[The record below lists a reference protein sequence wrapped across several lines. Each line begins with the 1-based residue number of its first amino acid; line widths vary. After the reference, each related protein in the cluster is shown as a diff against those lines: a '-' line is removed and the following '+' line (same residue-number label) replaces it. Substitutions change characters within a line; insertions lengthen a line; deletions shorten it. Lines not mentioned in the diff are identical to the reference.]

1 MILLLAV
8 SFIWAFSFGLIK
20 GLAGVDS
27 TAVAVLRLAI
37 SLAVFAPLFRPRGMG
52 ARQMARLAMIGAVQ
66 FGAVYVLYLRSYAH
80 LHAYEVA
87 LFTITTPI
95 FVALLDAALERR
107 WRRRYLWAA
116 ALSVGGAAVVLWTS
130 FGNSAILG
138 GFILVQLS
146 NLCFAAGQL
155 CWRRERPRLPPGAD
169 DASVFA
175 LPFAGGFVLTLA
187 VSRFATDWHA
197 FSATGAQ
204 WATII
209 YLGAVAS
216 GAGFFLWNVG
226 STRVNAGALAAFNNA
241 KIPLGIACSLVVFGE
256 RADLARLLAG
266 AAMMAAGVW
275 VAGGKAEGP
284 GGPQP
289 S

>member
-1 MILLLAV
+1 MSLLLVV
-8 SFIWAFSFGLIK
+8 SLIWAFSFGLIK
-20 GLAGVDS
+20 RLAGLDS

-37 SLAVFAPLFRPRGMG
+37 SLAVFVPFFRPGQMG
-52 ARQMARLAMIGAVQ
+52 AARMTRLAVIGAVQ

-95 FVALLDAALERR
+95 FVALIDAALERR
-107 WRRRYLWAA
+107 WRMRYLAA
-116 ALSVGGAAVVLWTS
+116 AAFSVAGAAVVLWKS
-130 FGNSAILG
+130 MGVSGVLG

-155 CWRRERPRLPPGAD
+155 AWRRERAWLPPGVG

-175 LPFAGGFVLTLA
+175 LLFAGGLALTLA
-187 VSRFATDWHA
+187 VSLFATDWHSFA
-197 FSATGAQ
+197 ATGSQ
-204 WATII
+204 WATIA

-216 GAGFFLWNVG
+216 GVGFFLWNVG
-226 STRVNAGALAAFNNA
+226 STRVNAGALAALNNA

-256 RADLARLLAG
+256 RADLGRLFIGGGLMAIGVWIAG
-266 AAMMAAGVW
+266 ARTER
-275 VAGGKAEGP
+275 AGGG
-284 GGPQP
+284 QV